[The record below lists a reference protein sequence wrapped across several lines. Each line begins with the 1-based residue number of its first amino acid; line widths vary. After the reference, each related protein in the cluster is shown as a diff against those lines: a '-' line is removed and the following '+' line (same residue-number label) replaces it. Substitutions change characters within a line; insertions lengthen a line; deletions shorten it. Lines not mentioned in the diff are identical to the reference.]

1 MMTTMFSKIGSNDLE
16 SLKSYIQSNQ
26 KQLKNYSNAIEYTY
40 NVTPQIYRYQDNTY
54 RQVNPDKTF
63 SSLGMGSSTSSN
75 NMMSSMMS
83 TDVFKSMPKNT
94 NLFSGQYDMKAG
106 HWPKKYN
113 ECVVVLTSSGKISDM
128 MAYTLGLRDSSELDQ
143 WYNSLLMKKM

>member
-1 MMTTMFSKIGSNDLE
+1 M
-16 SLKSYIQSNQ
+16 
-26 KQLKNYSNAIEYTY
+26 
-40 NVTPQIYRYQDNTY
+40 TPQIYRYQDNTY

-106 HWPKKYN
+106 HWPKN
-113 ECVVVLTSSGKISDM
+113 ITNVL
-128 MAYTLGLRDSSELDQ
+128 LF
-143 WYNSLLMKKM
+143 LLPLER